1 MYPSKNIKGN
11 SINSIVIEISLEV
24 SNQFMAKLW
33 KWNIPNIS
41 MDHMIIGVDKDV
53 EWVKADS
60 GQLNI
65 NRFSGS

>member
-1 MYPSKNIKGN
+1 MYPSENIEGN
-11 SINSIVIEISLEV
+11 NMNSIVIEISLEV

-33 KWNIPNIS
+33 KWNIPNIG

-60 GQLNI
+60 YKPLQ
-65 NRFSGS
+65 R